1 MTMAMK
7 IKEREEIV
15 DLKRVISA
23 VSKMRVE
30 LSNEKM
36 EKFLNINSEQ
46 LDEILTLLDKY
57 SDKDEWELA
66 EMILYK

>member
-15 DLKRVISA
+15 ALETVISA
-23 VSKMRVE
+23 VSKMRIE

-36 EKFLNINSEQ
+36 EKFLNIKSEQ

-57 SDKDEWELA
+57 PDKDEWELA